1 MRCAMNRRIP
11 SPETT
16 LVVLLG
22 ASEWTHSS
30 EFQSSEAFVN
40 SAKEYKKYLLDSRG
54 FRLPTSNLLD
64 LFDED
69 QSADDLDGA
78 IGGFLDERISS
89 LKTSGQAARDLIVY
103 YVGHGGFAG
112 DESEYYLAIRRTRSS
127 NPGASSIGVASLAV
141 TLKEKARY
149 LRRIVIL
156 DCCFSAAAFKS
167 FQSAPSQ
174 VAVQQSIDAFKEK
187 GEKTGFPERGT
198 ALLCSSGPKVPSLIS
213 RDGKYTMF
221 SEAFLNALTAGDR
234 RHKDKIYLSLRDLTN
249 LIADALHDSAEE
261 NAPRPHLHSP
271 DQSEGDVADIDFFPN
286 PASKISDSSQNLV
299 TFPTPTNLID
309 IVGTN

>member
-22 ASEWTHSS
+22 ASEWPHSS

-40 SAKEYKKYLLDSRG
+40 SAKEYKK
-54 FRLPTSNLLD
+54 
-64 LFDED
+64 
-69 QSADDLDGA
+69 
-78 IGGFLDERISS
+78 
-89 LKTSGQAARDLIVY
+89 
-103 YVGHGGFAG
+103 
-112 DESEYYLAIRRTRSS
+112 
-127 NPGASSIGVASLAV
+127 
-141 TLKEKARY
+141 Y

-221 SEAFLNALTAGDR
+221 SEAFLNALT
-234 RHKDKIYLSLRDLTN
+234 
-249 LIADALHDSAEE
+249 
-261 NAPRPHLHSP
+261 
-271 DQSEGDVADIDFFPN
+271 
-286 PASKISDSSQNLV
+286 
-299 TFPTPTNLID
+299 
-309 IVGTN
+309 

>member
-22 ASEWTHSS
+22 ASEWPHSS

-112 DESEYYLAIRRTRSS
+112 DESEYYVAIRRTRSS
-127 NPGASSIGVASLAV
+127 NHGASSIGVASLAV
-141 TLKEKARY
+141 TL
-149 LRRIVIL
+149 
-156 DCCFSAAAFKS
+156 
-167 FQSAPSQ
+167 
-174 VAVQQSIDAFKEK
+174 KEK

-221 SEAFLNALTAGDR
+221 SEAFLNALTAGD
-234 RHKDKIYLSLRDLTN
+234 
-249 LIADALHDSAEE
+249 
-261 NAPRPHLHSP
+261 
-271 DQSEGDVADIDFFPN
+271 
-286 PASKISDSSQNLV
+286 
-299 TFPTPTNLID
+299 
-309 IVGTN
+309 